1 MKSLPP
7 DFVLNRQVELL
18 YRNLRLGQVASIFNA
33 GFLAWVAYGK
43 VATPTLLAWW
53 LLASLTAALRMGQ
66 AARYH
71 ACAPGV
77 QASEAQRWRRLALMG
92 AGSAGA
98 LWAAGTLLLMMSGNT
113 ILQFFTGFVMAGMI
127 AGAVPVLAA
136 DRLAFRLYAWPIV
149 LAVIVGSFGP
159 EPLHIAF
166 CTMSAIF
173 LLIATRSADY
183 FHDALQDTLRL
194 EHEKDNLLTHLEQAR
209 AQAELANKA
218 KTEFLANVSH
228 ELRTPMNGIMGL
240 AELLAHEPLTPE
252 QKDLLTPLQAS
263 ASDLLH
269 KIEHLIEL
277 SALEAGH
284 LQPRPTPFA
293 VTELLEAVSYTYRQ
307 RLEFKGLQLNS
318 KIEGEP
324 PAILIGDIERLRK
337 IFNHLLDNV
346 LKFVDHGEVALG
358 LKVLSTSPERCML
371 AFSVSDTG
379 PGIVPDKL
387 AELDGLMVQ
396 ADGSSM
402 RRHGGIGI
410 GLAIVRRLVKL
421 LGGEFSI
428 SSRPGHGSTF
438 SFTLP
443 FEVPKDSALIH

>member
-1 MKSLPP
+1 LKSLPP
-7 DFVLNRQVELL
+7 AFVLNRQVELL

-33 GFLAWVAYGK
+33 GFLAWAAYGK
-43 VATPTLLAWW
+43 VDTGTLLAWW

-66 AARYH
+66 AARYQ
-71 ACAPGV
+71 ACAPSM
-77 QASEAQRWRRLALMG
+77 QASEAPRWRRLALMG

-98 LWAAGTLLLMMSGNT
+98 LWAAGTLLLMLSGNT

-136 DRLAFRLYAWPIV
+136 DRLAFRLYAWPV
-149 LAVIVGSFGP
+149 VVAVIVGSFGP
-159 EPLHIAF
+159 EPLNIALSA
-166 CTMSAIF
+166 MSALF

-358 LKVLSTSPERCML
+358 LKVLSTSPDRCML